1 MNLYN
6 ISLKSLIMRN
16 INCDRLPHTIQ
27 KDVNQLLEFKTKLKR
42 ALRMKEQID
51 EITVC
56 IADKTYELELIEN
69 GLLWQN
75 SNYDEY
81 EEIQNDIER
90 LEHEKEDLEMWLG
103 NCETEVI
110 VARKNIENNIVSNID
125 YNILCHLE
133 QTYHY

>member
-16 INCDRLPHTIQ
+16 INYNRLPHTIQ
-27 KDVNQLLEFKTKLKR
+27 KDVNQLFEFKNKLKR
-42 ALRMKEQID
+42 ALRMKDQID

-56 IADKTYELELIEN
+56 IDDKTYELELIEN

-90 LEHEKEDLEMWLG
+90 LEQEKEDLEMWLG

-110 VARKNIENNIVSNID
+110 DARKDIENNIASNID
-125 YNILCHLE
+125 CNILCHLE

>member
-1 MNLYN
+1 MKLLYA
-6 ISLKSLIMRN
+6 LLI
-16 INCDRLPHTIQ
+16 
-27 KDVNQLLEFKTKLKR
+27 
-42 ALRMKEQID
+42 
-51 EITVC
+51 
-56 IADKTYELELIEN
+56 KTYELELIEN

-81 EEIQNDIER
+81 EEIQNDIDR

-110 VARKNIENNIVSNID
+110 VARKNIENNIASNID
-125 YNILCHLE
+125 SNILCHLE

>member
-6 ISLKSLIMRN
+6 ITLKSLIMKN
-16 INCDRLPHTIQ
+16 INCDQLPHTIQ

-56 IADKTYELELIEN
+56 IDDKTYELELIEN

-90 LEHEKEDLEMWLG
+90 LEHEKEELEMCLG
-103 NCETEVI
+103 NYERDVI
-110 VARKNIENNIVSNID
+110 DARKDIENNIASNID
-125 YNILCHLE
+125 CNILCHLE